1 MTIAIVL
8 LFPKISKAIPAS
20 LVAIIV
26 VFGLVLGLG
35 IETKTVAD
43 IASISGGFPPFHS
56 EYSSKF

>member
-20 LVAIIV
+20 LVAIV

-43 IASISGGFPPFHS
+43 IASISGGFHPFIF
-56 EYSSKF
+56 EYPFKF